1 LQVCAAI
8 AAILVQVHPAIGRRG
23 QRQRESGSH
32 RPVDKCRLH
41 VESLFLRRFVLVQKS
56 FGTT

>member
-1 LQVCAAI
+1 
-8 AAILVQVHPAIGRRG
+8 
-23 QRQRESGSH
+23 
-32 RPVDKCRLH
+32 VDKCRLH